1 MPILINYWKHIAV
14 ALAVALSFGY
24 GYYKG
29 HANQKAKFDAF
40 KLQTQVNAKIQQDK
54 NEILVN
60 KQIEVSEN
68 ITKEYANAVKKLNA
82 YYASHPKRVYI
93 NTTGSR
99 VSEAT
104 TTSKATD
111 GEAKSDLPS
120 TTRDATLDCA
130 SDVLQLIY
138 LQEWIKNQFLV
149 E

>member
-1 MPILINYWKHIAV
+1 MPFIIYYWRYITFFVLIL
-14 ALAVALSFGY
+14 LAFGFGY
-24 GYYKG
+24 YSGYS
-29 HANQKAKFDAF
+29 NQKEKFDAF
-40 KLQTQVNAKIQQDK
+40 KLQTQVNAKIQQEK
-54 NEILVN
+54 NQVLVN
-60 KQIEVSEN
+60 KQIKVSEN

-111 GEAKSDLPS
+111 GEAKGDLPS

>member
-1 MPILINYWKHIAV
+1 MLYWRHIAIII
-14 ALAVALSFGY
+14 AVCISFGY
-24 GYYKG
+24 GYYNG
-29 HANQKAKFDAF
+29 YSNQKEKFDAF

-54 NEILVN
+54 NKILVN

-68 ITKEYANAVKKLNA
+68 ITKGYANAVKNLNA
-82 YYASHPKRVYI
+82 YYAANPKRVYI
-93 NTTGSR
+93 NTAGSR
-99 VSEAT
+99 VSEVT

-111 GEAKSDLPS
+111 GETKSNLPD

-130 SDVLQLIY
+130 SDVLQLVY

>member
-1 MPILINYWKHIAV
+1 MPFIINYWRYITFFV
-14 ALAVALSFGY
+14 LILVTFGS

-29 HANQKAKFDAF
+29 YAGQKEKFDAF
-40 KLQTQVNAKIQQDK
+40 KLQTQVNAKIQQEK
-54 NEILVN
+54 NQVLVN

-104 TTSKATD
+104 ATSKATD